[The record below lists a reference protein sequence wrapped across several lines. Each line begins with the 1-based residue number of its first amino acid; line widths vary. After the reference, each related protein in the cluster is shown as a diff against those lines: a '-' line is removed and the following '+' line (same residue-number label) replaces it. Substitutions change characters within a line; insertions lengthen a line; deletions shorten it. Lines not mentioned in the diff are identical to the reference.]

1 MIADQP
7 LEPNE
12 EIELKLALPAE
23 QMDRLRRLGLIR
35 SLSVGR
41 ASRKT
46 LVSTYFDTPEFALR
60 DAGMALRVRDLG
72 DRKLQTLKAPVQGA
86 IKSGLQHVAEYEAEV
101 AHSRPE
107 IAKLEE
113 PVLRQ
118 WIEDQGLPQQIGPV
132 FTTRMDR
139 TVLPL
144 RYIDSDIEMAL
155 DQGSIEGAGKERRL
169 SEVELELKSGR
180 STRLYELALMLIQEG
195 FDCRLETLSKAARG
209 YGLYEREDIQPKRSG
224 AFDLP
229 AGIRVKAA
237 FPALVRSCYEH
248 LRANEAAVI
257 KGDDPSGIHQMRVA
271 TRRLRAI
278 LSLFKALL
286 NESVL
291 RHLKEELR
299 WLQQQLGPARDW
311 DVFLEETLTPLELR
325 MPREEA
331 LAMLREKGE
340 ALREVA
346 YDRARAVVSSR
357 RYTALLLRLQLHL
370 ADEGWFKKQ
379 GARQRDLALVPMKS
393 YAAELLGK
401 RQKQLRKLGKKHDEL
416 TELQLHQLRIE
427 GKKARYAVEFFKSF
441 YDKEA
446 VKPYRKSLV
455 AIQDSLGALNDAV
468 VGHRLLDELEA
479 AMRADERIAPEDA
492 HLASGLLLGWHAA
505 RIVDHL
511 SSLPSVWKRHESLKP
526 FWT

>member
-132 FTTRMDR
+132 FTTRMER

-195 FDCRLETLSKAARG
+195 FDCRLETGCFR
-209 YGLYEREDIQPKRSG
+209 
-224 AFDLP
+224 P
-229 AGIRVKAA
+229 ASRHKGQSR
-237 FPALVRSCYEH
+237 FP
-248 LRANEAAVI
+248 
-257 KGDDPSGIHQMRVA
+257 GPGPQ
-271 TRRLRAI
+271 
-278 LSLFKALL
+278 LL
-286 NESVL
+286 
-291 RHLKEELR
+291 
-299 WLQQQLGPARDW
+299 
-311 DVFLEETLTPLELR
+311 
-325 MPREEA
+325 
-331 LAMLREKGE
+331 
-340 ALREVA
+340 
-346 YDRARAVVSSR
+346 
-357 RYTALLLRLQLHL
+357 
-370 ADEGWFKKQ
+370 
-379 GARQRDLALVPMKS
+379 
-393 YAAELLGK
+393 
-401 RQKQLRKLGKKHDEL
+401 
-416 TELQLHQLRIE
+416 
-427 GKKARYAVEFFKSF
+427 
-441 YDKEA
+441 
-446 VKPYRKSLV
+446 
-455 AIQDSLGALNDAV
+455 
-468 VGHRLLDELEA
+468 
-479 AMRADERIAPEDA
+479 
-492 HLASGLLLGWHAA
+492 
-505 RIVDHL
+505 
-511 SSLPSVWKRHESLKP
+511 
-526 FWT
+526 